1 MFKNDNNMIILVLIY
16 VAFIVL
22 FETLAHHS
30 FKMSHKNGTIKHF
43 LLGVGFYACVGF
55 LLIRTY
61 ETKYKSIGVIN
72 LLWSSLS
79 VLTVML
85 LGYFFWDEKI
95 TYNEIVAS
103 ILIVIG
109 ILLIVVEFEQEDIS
123 LL

>member
-1 MFKNDNNMIILVLIY
+1 MPKTDNLMLLVLIY
-16 VAFIVL
+16 VIFIVV
-22 FETLAHHS
+22 FETLAQHS
-30 FKMSHKNGTIKHF
+30 FKMSHKEGTLTYY

-55 LLIRTY
+55 LLIRSY
-61 ETKYKSIGVIN
+61 ETNYKSIGIIN
-72 LLWSSLS
+72 LLWCSIS
-79 VLTVML
+79 VITIML

-109 ILLIVVEFEQEDIS
+109 ILLIVVEFEQEDIA